1 MVVLHFRDDNRSIQ
15 HQHIYSSQQLMRQQM
30 CSSSMLIN
38 QDKADMLRL
47 RVTSAWQLADEID
60 RLIVILAI
68 SRLQAGEITE
78 KHRLT
83 LRAGRS
89 LLLVA
94 QIGGGPGNRGARSD
108 CPIRP
113 PSGPG
118 LITRPIIVQPSI

>member
-1 MVVLHFRDDNRSIQ
+1 MP
-15 HQHIYSSQQLMRQQM
+15 
-30 CSSSMLIN
+30 IN

-47 RVTSAWQLADEID
+47 RVASAWQSADEID

-68 SRLQAGEITE
+68 SQLQAGEITE

-94 QIGGGPGNRGARSD
+94 QIGGGPGNRGPGAIAPFD
-108 CPIRP
+108 P
-113 PSGPG
+113 PQD
-118 LITRPIIVQPSI
+118 RA